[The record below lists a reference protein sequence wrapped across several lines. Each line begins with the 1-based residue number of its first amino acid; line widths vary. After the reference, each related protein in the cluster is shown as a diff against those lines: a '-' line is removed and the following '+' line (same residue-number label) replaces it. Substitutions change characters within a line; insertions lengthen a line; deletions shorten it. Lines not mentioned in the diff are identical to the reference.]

1 VLTAVQQGIAAWL
14 AERQRACHLTSLPL
28 ALEELPSW
36 RWRAGRLAHV
46 SGRFFSV
53 VGVRARSDER
63 RLDGLEQ
70 PLIDQPEVG
79 ILGFL
84 LAPSADGPRLL
95 VQAKAEPGNVH
106 GVQLAPT
113 VQATESNYQRVHGG
127 APTAFLERFLWPA
140 RRPVSDSLQSEQGG
154 RFLGKYNRNQVVEVA
169 DGVPEPPGASWRWFP
184 ALELLAALRSDFAVN
199 TDARSVLVC
208 CDWDRLA
215 PQGAAFARWRGAGDW
230 RELLWR
236 SAQAPAEVVMPEVRG
251 AQRALAARRGRLRL
265 TLERVPL
272 EALAGWALR
281 DGALVPV
288 AGGEFG
294 IVGRR
299 VHAPG
304 REVADWD
311 QPLAAARAEGE
322 VVLVAQLREGALRF
336 LFRASAEIG
345 FREGV
350 QWGPT
355 LQRPDGPPLEGA
367 WGEWLAGRE
376 GGQVLAS
383 CLQSDEGGR
392 FDRSTARY
400 AVLLAPEGLADPVD
414 DGLWLS
420 LAAVRRLLL
429 HRSMLTNEARSALS
443 LLLGDL

>member
-1 VLTAVQQGIAAWL
+1 
-14 AERQRACHLTSLPL
+14 
-28 ALEELPSW
+28 
-36 RWRAGRLAHV
+36 
-46 SGRFFSV
+46 
-53 VGVRARSDER
+53 
-63 RLDGLEQ
+63 
-70 PLIDQPEVG
+70 
-79 ILGFL
+79 
-84 LAPSADGPRLL
+84 
-95 VQAKAEPGNVH
+95 
-106 GVQLAPT
+106 
-113 VQATESNYQRVHGG
+113 
-127 APTAFLERFLWPA
+127 
-140 RRPVSDSLQSEQGG
+140 
-154 RFLGKYNRNQVVEVA
+154 
-169 DGVPEPPGASWRWFP
+169 
-184 ALELLAALRSDFAVN
+184 
-199 TDARSVLVC
+199 
-208 CDWDRLA
+208 
-215 PQGAAFARWRGAGDW
+215 
-230 RELLWR
+230 
-236 SAQAPAEVVMPEVRG
+236 MPEVRG